1 MHHFDL
7 SLALIG
13 FLVIAL
19 GIGSK
24 KLERLP
30 VPLPLLAVLFGIVI
44 GPAGLGLIDIAEIGD
59 RRAVVEAATRVALA
73 IGLIGVAL
81 RVPKEYPR
89 QRWRE
94 MVVLTGLGMPLM
106 WLLSTGILHLL
117 LGMPLLVAALLGAII
132 TPTDPIAASPVV
144 TGPLADENLPE
155 SVRDAISFDSGAND
169 GLTYLFV
176 FLPLL
181 VLTLPGGAV
190 AREYLLH
197 TMLWQVVF
205 ATVVGY
211 GIGWVA
217 GRLLEAAERRDL
229 IEEDWRLVYAA
240 GLSLLTAGLGR
251 VMGSDELVLV
261 FAAGVA
267 FVQVVT
273 SEERSAEEVGQEAIN
288 RFFVAPTYALLGLTI
303 PWAGWVE
310 LGWDGVAAAVAVL
323 LLRRPVTLLLLRPL
337 LSDLRPLR
345 STLFVGWFGPIG
357 IAALYYVA
365 LAEHHHAMPLAW
377 PLVTLMVF
385 SSAVAHGVT
394 GAPLTRLYGRAW
406 RQGAAGP
413 RTTRTSGPGAAA
425 DSSGSRP

>member
-1 MHHFDL
+1 
-7 SLALIG
+7 
-13 FLVIAL
+13 V
-19 GIGSK
+19 
-24 KLERLP
+24 
-30 VPLPLLAVLFGIVI
+30 
-44 GPAGLGLIDIAEIGD
+44 
-59 RRAVVEAATRVALA
+59 T
-73 IGLIGVAL
+73 
-81 RVPKEYPR
+81 
-89 QRWRE
+89 
-94 MVVLTGLGMPLM
+94 TGLGMPLM
-106 WLLSTGILHLL
+106 WLLSTGILHVL

-144 TGPLADENLPE
+144 TGPLAHENLPE

-181 VLTLPGGAV
+181 ALTLPVGAV

-303 PWAGWVE
+303 PWAGWIE
-310 LGWDGVAAAVAVL
+310 LGWNGVAAAAAVL

-406 RQGAAGP
+406 RRDAAGT
-413 RTTRTSGPGAAA
+413 RTTASAPGAAA